1 MSQSTE
7 DLLNASRSPSIAP
20 DTSGRRPGVRRLN
33 NIPIYIVGG
42 VVLGFALLIALVA
55 ATKGQQSAGQATQG
69 DGKDATRM
77 ADSLLNELPQEGGLI
92 TAKASEPAMPA
103 LPDGMASAPTSLPM
117 VPDIADLPATPPEV
131 DQEAE
136 QIRQAKAQMFQ
147 AALAAP
153 TKVDVVAS
161 TSRGSSRPI
170 YCCLIFFR
178 LRYTQP

>member
-103 LPDGMASAPTSLPM
+103 L
-117 VPDIADLPATPPEV
+117 
-131 DQEAE
+131 
-136 QIRQAKAQMFQ
+136 
-147 AALAAP
+147 
-153 TKVDVVAS
+153 
-161 TSRGSSRPI
+161 
-170 YCCLIFFR
+170 
-178 LRYTQP
+178 

>member
-7 DLLNASRSPSIAP
+7 DLLNASRSPSTAP

-77 ADSLLNELPQEGGLI
+77 ADSLLNEQSIRTGH
-92 TAKASEPAMPA
+92 ARPA
-103 LPDGMASAPTSLPM
+103 
-117 VPDIADLPATPPEV
+117 
-131 DQEAE
+131 
-136 QIRQAKAQMFQ
+136 
-147 AALAAP
+147 
-153 TKVDVVAS
+153 
-161 TSRGSSRPI
+161 
-170 YCCLIFFR
+170 
-178 LRYTQP
+178 

>member
-103 LPDGMASAPTSLPM
+103 LPDGMASAPDLPASAPTSLPM
-117 VPDIADLPATPPEV
+117 VPDMANLPATPPEV

-161 TSRGSSRPI
+161 TSRGSSG
-170 YCCLIFFR
+170 L
-178 LRYTQP
+178 YTAALS